1 MRMRRIANSDQNKK
15 CFREVEYEQAVSYI
29 RHMYETRGQIFQFSV
44 TLNAGVLA
52 VVFQY
57 LSANEAKLAL
67 SSVGFLVNLALT
79 LMAWRSWLYLRVLE
93 TYTINLE
100 AKLKYGLISETA
112 RNMPKGIY
120 STTYLFFIYWTFILA
135 WSGLVGYFLWQFI

>member
-1 MRMRRIANSDQNKK
+1 MRRRRITNSDQNKNS
-15 CFREVEYEQAVSYI
+15 REVEYEQAVSYI

-79 LMAWRSWLYLRVLE
+79 LMAWRSWHYLRVLE
-93 TYTINLE
+93 AYTINLE
-100 AKLKYGLISETA
+100 GKLKYGLISETA

-120 STTYLFFIYWTFILA
+120 STTYLFFIYGTFILA
-135 WSGLVGYFLWQFI
+135 WSGLVVYFLWQFI